1 MANVFDGR
9 TNTVPA
15 LPLQQQ
21 MSEWKPEIRMPS
33 NSDYVIL
40 SGLQWDTEYDVVVV
54 AENEKGK
61 SQAATVSLRTAPKPE
76 AIPGRFRRPRPPA

>member
-1 MANVFDGR
+1 MF
-9 TNTVPA
+9 P

-21 MSEWKPEIRMPS
+21 ASQWKPEVRMPS

-40 SGLQWDTEYDVVVV
+40 NGLLWDTEYDVVVV

-61 SQAATVSLRTAPKPE
+61 SQAATVSFRTTPKPE
-76 AIPGRFRRPRPPA
+76 AIPGSSHWPRPLHSHN